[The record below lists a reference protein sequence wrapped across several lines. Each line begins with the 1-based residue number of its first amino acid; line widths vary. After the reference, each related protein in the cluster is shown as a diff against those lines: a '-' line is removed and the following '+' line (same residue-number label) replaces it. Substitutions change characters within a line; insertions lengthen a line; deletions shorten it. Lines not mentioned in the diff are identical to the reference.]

1 MTYTQA
7 EYKASPGPF
16 TPSYFWSGHVCLQAE
31 PHPQSGGLS
40 TLQSHTALNC
50 LAHRQFPLF
59 TSEGNPRTVPTA
71 SDVCRRQAQAL
82 HSNTVY
88 DSHRGNPSKWAVGR
102 ANQESLQ
109 LQTLGRGSELLA
121 VGETQS
127 LLSGKK
133 KNAEKNLWETF
144 PWKRN
149 KKEYINYLLT
159 CA

>member
-40 TLQSHTALNC
+40 TLHSHAALNC

-88 DSHRGNPSKWAVGR
+88 DNHRGKPSKWAVGR

-109 LQTLGRGSELLA
+109 PQTLGRGSELLA
-121 VGETQS
+121 VGETHS

-133 KNAEKNLWETF
+133 KCRKEFVGNISMEK
-144 PWKRN
+144 K
-149 KKEYINYLLT
+149 
-159 CA
+159 